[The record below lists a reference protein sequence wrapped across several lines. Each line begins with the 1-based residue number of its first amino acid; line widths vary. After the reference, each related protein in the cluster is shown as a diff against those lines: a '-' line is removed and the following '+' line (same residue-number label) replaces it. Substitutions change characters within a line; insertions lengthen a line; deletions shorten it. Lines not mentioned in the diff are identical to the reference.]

1 MKLMKL
7 NQKELT
13 KELKGMTGNE
23 LLVLYNNLEYMH
35 RISTNGRLIWEMIL
49 RSSGSRE
56 YKSVHR

>member
-1 MKLMKL
+1 MKLMKM

-13 KELKGMTGNE
+13 TELKGMTGSE
-23 LLVLYNNLEYMH
+23 LLALYNGLEYKH
-35 RISTNGRLIWEMIL
+35 RISTNGRFIWDMIL

>member
-13 KELKGMTGNE
+13 KELKGMTGHE
-23 LLVLYNNLEYMH
+23 LLTMYNSLKYMH
-35 RISTNGRLIWEMIL
+35 RISTNGKLIWEMIL

>member
-13 KELKGMTGNE
+13 KELKGMTGSE
-23 LLVLYNNLEYMH
+23 LLALYNGLEYKH
-35 RISTNGRLIWEMIL
+35 RISTNGRFIWNMIL

>member
-1 MKLMKL
+1 MKL